1 MIFSTERPRSVLI
14 FLFGLLLGYRVL
26 EDLELELKL
35 GRREEPELEF
45 PGVTGLGNLEPV
57 LGDWLG
63 KVGIFWWGLILDKI
77 SLYANLFLGWRQ
89 I

>member
-45 PGVTGLGNLEPV
+45 PGVRGLGNLEPL
-57 LGDWLG
+57 LGDRLG
-63 KVGIFWWGLILDKI
+63 KVGF
-77 SLYANLFLGWRQ
+77 FLGSDDEERVRGLVD
-89 I
+89 